1 MLAEAHAQAERVGL
15 GDVLDMPAGDLPL
28 GQQRVVEI
36 ARALCLRP
44 RLLLLDEPAAG
55 LRLPEKQ
62 RLATLLRQLRAE
74 GMGVLLV
81 EHDMDFVMRL
91 ADRVVVMDFG
101 QKIAEGP
108 PEQRAIRS
116 GGDGSLSGRRRH
128 DRAAAAI
135 GRAARRLRP
144 CRSAARGQPCGAGR
158 QHGRHRRAERRR
170 QDHAD
175 GRGHGTAAA
184 PRRLRCA
191 ICGAPAGTT
200 EAMVAAGAVLVP
212 ERRALFADM
221 SVEDNLLLGF
231 YPRRRAGERDAR
243 PSMREVFAIFP
254 RLEERRRQ
262 LAGTL
267 SGGERQM
274 LALGRALMGAPRLL
288 LLDEP
293 SLGLAPLIV
302 REIFRVL
309 VDLRARG
316 LSILLVEQ
324 NVRAALQVSDYGY
337 VLEMGEVAAE
347 GPSAE
352 LARNPRVLETYLG
365 QRRRHASE

>member
-1 MLAEAHAQAERVGL
+1 MTAPLLQ
-15 GDVLDMPAGDLPL
+15 LD
-28 GQQRVVEI
+28 
-36 ARALCLRP
+36 
-44 RLLLLDEPAAG
+44 G
-55 LRLPEKQ
+55 LRAGYGHVEVLHGVS
-62 RLATLLRQLRAE
+62 LAVPSGKMVAI
-74 GMGVLLV
+74 V
-81 EHDMDFVMRL
+81 
-91 ADRVVVMDFG
+91 
-101 QKIAEGP
+101 GP
-108 PEQRAIRS
+108 N
-116 GGDGSLSGRRRH
+116 
-128 DRAAAAI
+128 
-135 GRAARRLRP
+135 
-144 CRSAARGQPCGAGR
+144 GAGKTTLM
-158 QHGRHRRAERRR
+158 GAVM
-170 QDHAD
+170 
-175 GRGHGTAAA
+175 GLL
-184 PRRLRCA
+184 PRRGGSVRYRD
-191 ICGAPAGTT
+191 APAGAT
-200 EAMVAAGAVLVP
+200 EAMVASGAVLVP
-212 ERRALFADM
+212 EQRALFADM

-243 PSMREVFAIFP
+243 PSMREVFTIFP

-262 LAGTL
+262 LAATL

-274 LALGRALMGAPRLL
+274 LALGRALMGRPSLL

-293 SLGLAPLIV
+293 SLGLAPLLV

-309 VDLRARG
+309 VDLRSRG